1 MGDEPGEY
9 VPFHVW
15 KSRNQSGDAAH
26 LCVESDDDADSV
38 TSVPEGSHADGDG
51 ESDDGAPVAFPSLR
65 LTSGR
70 AAALFHEGAKR
81 AAAAERFTSLVVTM
95 SCIAR
100 CV

>member
-15 KSRNQSGDAAH
+15 KSRNQSGDAAR

-38 TSVPEGSHADGDG
+38 ASMPEGSRADG
-51 ESDDGAPVAFPSLR
+51 ESDDGAPIAFPSLR